1 MSACCLKHQSLK
13 AAHENRIAS
22 AVHLKKTFASM
33 ESVETGV
40 STARRIIVSLAH
52 DQKTCLPIGER
63 KKLRTM

>member
-1 MSACCLKHQSLK
+1 MLQIVQQL
-13 AAHENRIAS
+13 
-22 AVHLKKTFASM
+22 HLKKTFASM